1 MNTKAAVASI
11 LEKANKGH
19 SLALAVSYS
28 LRYDKHHS
36 NPTFCSSPVEMLNL
50 LKSCVLPQFLL
61 YLRYISDAS
70 QVQTLQATLSRSL
83 STTLHVYGHPTALLA
98 DTGIIRVPLCTS
110 HKTCS
115 SHNSDSGCTPP
126 PRHYP
131 ALLWQLWQP
140 LLQVVP
146 LDTLEYQMQTAI
158 CHVDL
163 ARLDPASLLPQN
175 ITLAKTLNKEKSYT
189 KYIES
194 QCSDQWRKHLELTPS
209 NALGRVRAYVHWHLH
224 NKHKRSKYKPA
235 PYLTHQSCPYKLELL
250 QIRTQHTI
258 HIIPSQLHYAFQHAR
273 ADYKDRVC
281 PHCFAIGTTVH
292 GDELHIICHCPATKM
307 VLEKFTVTRHCRL
320 QLEENIF

>member
-1 MNTKAAVASI
+1 
-11 LEKANKGH
+11 
-19 SLALAVSYS
+19 
-28 LRYDKHHS
+28 
-36 NPTFCSSPVEMLNL
+36 
-50 LKSCVLPQFLL
+50 
-61 YLRYISDAS
+61 
-70 QVQTLQATLSRSL
+70 
-83 STTLHVYGHPTALLA
+83 
-98 DTGIIRVPLCTS
+98 
-110 HKTCS
+110 
-115 SHNSDSGCTPP
+115 
-126 PRHYP
+126 
-131 ALLWQLWQP
+131 
-140 LLQVVP
+140 
-146 LDTLEYQMQTAI
+146 MQTAI

-209 NALGRVRAYVHWHLH
+209 NPLGRVRAYVHWHLH

-292 GDELHIICHCPATKM
+292 GDELHIICHCPATKV
-307 VLEKFTVTRHCRL
+307 VLEKFTSKFQSLTRLLDLPPIASITPDEMTRLVLLKLGNPAPPVLNQNLKEWIAEAIPICDEFAYTLRMHVTVLHPVVVDLSSDVDAALSSDSHDASDFSPILLPPGFQPASVPPHIATCL
-320 QLEENIF
+320 SHWTQLEHR